1 LQNCQLLQKKLDDD
15 DEDSTGAGTTGND
28 QLEVIR
34 VVLPM
39 DADDSSND
47 AHLHGHVVNSSSDTI
62 GTITTTEPNGTT
74 VTHSIPIHSMADLAS
89 IKDGVDLAQQVA
101 NGQVTV
107 VQATE
112 DDDGTPFITVTGE
125 SRKISYWA
133 QKYQWIENYNF

>member
-1 LQNCQLLQKKLDDD
+1 MQNCQLLQKKLVDEDD
-15 DEDSTGAGTTGND
+15 DSTGVGATDTD
-28 QLEVIR
+28 QLEVIS

-39 DADDSSND
+39 DAEDSTSD
-47 AHLHGHVVNSSSDTI
+47 AHLHGHVVNSSSDTM

-74 VTHSIPIHSMADLAS
+74 VTHSIPIHSMADLAA

-107 VQATE
+107 VQTTE

-125 SRKISYWA
+125 SRNIG
-133 QKYQWIENYNF
+133 